1 MSLTLFPAWR
11 MVNGTG
17 RCCRNLE
24 EDIVSITFGGG
35 FGMTSHQ
42 GHCPEP
48 FDALN
53 GNRLAG
59 SQGSHPLH
67 SVTPGELLRPSSGH
81 VTGEIVIEGPVVVGE
96 GITGR
101 IRLQAVEPVS
111 ARKGGLRLVGLRLVE
126 EQRSV
131 THERGDHTSSTE
143 HWVEANGSLFDE
155 EPLLEPALPSSL
167 AAGETFEARFTVPAP
182 RLGPPSAHLGEAI
195 VAWALAARW
204 DVPMSDAPFVAT
216 LVPVAQNPELIRA
229 GVGEQGGLS
238 MLDTVAVGDARISV
252 TSPLPAA
259 PGSLVGVQVLWASA
273 PDGPARIEL
282 HRRTNAP
289 NGVEGIIASAVTE
302 AGAIRSG
309 AAQVQLALPIDSAPS
324 FDGAGLEITY
334 VIRVLVDRR
343 FRPDTAIERPVAV
356 A

>member
-1 MSLTLFPAWR
+1 

-101 IRLQAVEPVS
+101 RA
-111 ARKGGLRLVGLRLVE
+111 
-126 EQRSV
+126 
-131 THERGDHTSSTE
+131 
-143 HWVEANGSLFDE
+143 
-155 EPLLEPALPSSL
+155 
-167 AAGETFEARFTVPAP
+167 
-182 RLGPPSAHLGEAI
+182 RLGPEGRA
-195 VAWALAARW
+195 AARGAA
-204 DVPMSDAPFVAT
+204 PRGGAAERDA
-216 LVPVAQNPELIRA
+216 RA
-229 GVGEQGGLS
+229 G
-238 MLDTVAVGDARISV
+238 
-252 TSPLPAA
+252 
-259 PGSLVGVQVLWASA
+259 
-273 PDGPARIEL
+273 
-282 HRRTNAP
+282 
-289 NGVEGIIASAVTE
+289 
-302 AGAIRSG
+302 
-309 AAQVQLALPIDSAPS
+309 
-324 FDGAGLEITY
+324 
-334 VIRVLVDRR
+334 
-343 FRPDTAIERPVAV
+343 
-356 A
+356 